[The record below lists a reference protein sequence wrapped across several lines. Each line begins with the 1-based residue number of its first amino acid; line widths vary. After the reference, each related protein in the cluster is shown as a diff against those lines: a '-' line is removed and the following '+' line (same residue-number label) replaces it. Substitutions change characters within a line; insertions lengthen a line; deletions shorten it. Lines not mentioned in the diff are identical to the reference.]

1 MAVLRDFF
9 INLSEIKPV
18 NDATKKMGLRF
29 GAQHV
34 VGGIKTSDTVD
45 KIRELNQKGMS
56 VTVDNLGEF
65 IEDRA
70 QAEYE
75 KNLILEMMEA
85 IHDNNLDAHFSVK
98 LTQLGLNLGD
108 DFVLQNMREI
118 MDTAK
123 KSGNIFVNIDMENY
137 ASKEKT
143 FKVLDELLKD
153 YDNVGTVIQSYLF
166 DSMFDVEK
174 YKDVRLR
181 LVKGAYKEDPSI
193 AYQSKDDIDEN
204 FFELIKYRLTHGE
217 GFTSIATHDHNI
229 INRVIDFVEANN
241 ISRDIF
247 EFQML
252 YGFRSDYQKEIVDE
266 GYNFTVY
273 VPYGNDWYAYFMRRL
288 AERPQNLNLLVK
300 SVTNNK
306 KFKVGAVTAGAVG
319 AGLFAT
325 KLLKK

>member
-9 INLSEIKPV
+9 IGLSQIKPV

-34 VGGIKTSDTVD
+34 VGGTKTDDTVE
-45 KIRELNQKGMS
+45 KIRQLNQKGLS
-56 VTVDNLGEF
+56 ITVDNLGEF

-70 QAEYE
+70 QAEIE
-75 KNLILEMMEA
+75 KNLILDMIDA
-85 IHDNNLDAHFSVK
+85 IHKNHLDAHFSVK

-108 DFVLQNMREI
+108 DFILQNMREI
-118 MDTAK
+118 MEAAK
-123 KSGNIFVNIDMENY
+123 KADNMFVNIDMENY

-143 FKVLDELLKD
+143 FFVLDELLKD
-153 YDNVGTVIQSYLF
+153 YDNVGTVLQAYLF
-166 DSMFDVEK
+166 DSMEDAEK
-174 YKDVRLR
+174 YKDNRTR

-193 AYQSKDDIDEN
+193 AYQSKNDIDN
-204 FFELIKYRLTHGE
+204 NYFDLIKYHLTHGK

-229 INRVIDFVEANN
+229 INRVIDFVEAND
-241 ISRDIF
+241 ISHDSF

-252 YGFRSDYQKEIVDE
+252 YGFRNDYQLELVEE
-266 GYNFTVY
+266 GYNMTVY

-300 SVTNNK
+300 SVTTNK
-306 KFKVGAVTAGAVG
+306 KFKVGAAAAAAVG
-319 AGLFAT
+319 AGIAVT
-325 KLLKK
+325 KLFKK

>member
-9 INLSEIKPV
+9 IGLSQIKPV

-34 VGGIKTSDTVD
+34 VGGTKTDDTVE
-45 KIRELNQKGMS
+45 KIRQLNQKGLS
-56 VTVDNLGEF
+56 ITVDNLGEF

-70 QAEYE
+70 QAEIE
-75 KNLILEMMEA
+75 KNLILDMIDA
-85 IHDNNLDAHFSVK
+85 IHKNHLDAHFSVK

-108 DFVLQNMREI
+108 DFILQNMREI
-118 MDTAK
+118 MEAAK
-123 KSGNIFVNIDMENY
+123 KADNMFVNIDMENY

-143 FKVLDELLKD
+143 FFVLDELLKD
-153 YDNVGTVIQSYLF
+153 YDNVGTVLQAYLF
-166 DSMFDVEK
+166 DSMEDAEK
-174 YKDVRLR
+174 YKDNRTR

-193 AYQSKDDIDEN
+193 AYQSKNDIDN
-204 FFELIKYRLTHGE
+204 NYFELIKYHLTHGK

-229 INRVIDFVEANN
+229 INRVIDFVEAND
-241 ISRDIF
+241 ISHDSF

-252 YGFRSDYQKEIVDE
+252 YGFRNDYQLALVEE
-266 GYNFTVY
+266 GYNMTVY

-300 SVTNNK
+300 SVTTNK
-306 KFKVGAVTAGAVG
+306 KFKVGAAAAAAVG
-319 AGLFAT
+319 AGIAVT
-325 KLLKK
+325 KLFKK

>member
-9 INLSEIKPV
+9 IGLSQIKPV

-34 VGGIKTSDTVD
+34 VGGTKTDDTVE
-45 KIRELNQKGMS
+45 KIRQLNQKGLS
-56 VTVDNLGEF
+56 ITVDNLGEF

-70 QAEYE
+70 QAEVE
-75 KNLILEMMEA
+75 KNLILDMIDA
-85 IHDNNLDAHFSVK
+85 IHKNHLDAHFSVK

-108 DFVLQNMREI
+108 DFILQNMREI
-118 MDTAK
+118 MEAAK
-123 KSGNIFVNIDMENY
+123 KADNMFVNIDMENY

-143 FKVLDELLKD
+143 FYVLDELLKD
-153 YDNVGTVIQSYLF
+153 YDNVGTVLQAYLF
-166 DSMFDVEK
+166 DSMGDAEK
-174 YKDVRLR
+174 YKDNRTR

-193 AYQSKDDIDEN
+193 AYQSKNDIDN
-204 FFELIKYRLTHGE
+204 NYFELIKYHLTHGK

-229 INRVIDFVEANN
+229 INRVIDFVEAND
-241 ISRDIF
+241 ISHDSF

-252 YGFRSDYQKEIVDE
+252 YGFRNDYQLELVEE
-266 GYNFTVY
+266 GYNMTVY

-300 SVTNNK
+300 SVTTNK
-306 KFKVGAVTAGAVG
+306 KFKVGAAAAAAVG
-319 AGLFAT
+319 AGLAVT
-325 KLLKK
+325 KLFKK

>member
-9 INLSEIKPV
+9 IGLSQIKPV

-34 VGGIKTSDTVD
+34 VGGTKTDDTVE
-45 KIRELNQKGMS
+45 KIRQLNQKGLS
-56 VTVDNLGEF
+56 ITVDNLGEF

-70 QAEYE
+70 QAEVE
-75 KNLILEMMEA
+75 KNLILDMIDA
-85 IHDNNLDAHFSVK
+85 IHRNQLDAHFSVK

-108 DFVLQNMREI
+108 DFILQNMREI
-118 MDTAK
+118 MEAAK
-123 KSGNIFVNIDMENY
+123 KADNMFVNIDMENY

-143 FKVLDELLKD
+143 FYVLDELLKD
-153 YDNVGTVIQSYLF
+153 YDNVGTVLQAYLF
-166 DSMFDVEK
+166 DSMEDAEK
-174 YKDVRLR
+174 YKDNRTR

-193 AYQSKDDIDEN
+193 AYQSKNDIDN
-204 FFELIKYRLTHGE
+204 NYFELIKYHLTHGK

-229 INRVIDFVEANN
+229 INHVIDFVEAND
-241 ISRDIF
+241 ISHDSF

-252 YGFRSDYQKEIVDE
+252 YGFRNDYQLELVEE
-266 GYNFTVY
+266 GYNMTVY

-300 SVTNNK
+300 SVTTNK
-306 KFKVGAVTAGAVG
+306 KFKVGAAAAAAVG
-319 AGLFAT
+319 AGLAVT
-325 KLLKK
+325 KLFKK

>member
-9 INLSEIKPV
+9 IGLSQIKPV

-34 VGGIKTSDTVD
+34 VGGTKTDDTVE
-45 KIRELNQKGMS
+45 KIRQLNQKGFS
-56 VTVDNLGEF
+56 ITVDNLGEF

-70 QAEYE
+70 QAEIE
-75 KNLILEMMEA
+75 KNLILDMIDA
-85 IHDNNLDAHFSVK
+85 IHKNHLDAHFSVK

-108 DFVLQNMREI
+108 DFILQNMREI
-118 MDTAK
+118 MEAAK
-123 KSGNIFVNIDMENY
+123 KADNMFVNIDMENY

-143 FKVLDELLKD
+143 FFVLDELLKD
-153 YDNVGTVIQSYLF
+153 YDNVGTVLQAYLF
-166 DSMFDVEK
+166 DSMEDAEK
-174 YKDVRLR
+174 YKDNRTR

-193 AYQSKDDIDEN
+193 AYQSKNDIDN
-204 FFELIKYRLTHGE
+204 NYFELIKYHLTHGK

-229 INRVIDFVEANN
+229 INRVIDFVEAND
-241 ISRDIF
+241 ISHDSF

-252 YGFRSDYQKEIVDE
+252 YGFRNDYQLELVEE
-266 GYNFTVY
+266 GYNMTVY

-300 SVTNNK
+300 SVTTNK
-306 KFKVGAVTAGAVG
+306 KFKVGAAAAAAVG
-319 AGLFAT
+319 AGIAVT
-325 KLLKK
+325 KLFKK

>member
-1 MAVLRDFF
+1 
-9 INLSEIKPV
+9 
-18 NDATKKMGLRF
+18 
-29 GAQHV
+29 
-34 VGGIKTSDTVD
+34 
-45 KIRELNQKGMS
+45 
-56 VTVDNLGEF
+56 
-65 IEDRA
+65 
-70 QAEYE
+70 
-75 KNLILEMMEA
+75 
-85 IHDNNLDAHFSVK
+85 
-98 LTQLGLNLGD
+98 
-108 DFVLQNMREI
+108 
-118 MDTAK
+118 
-123 KSGNIFVNIDMENY
+123 
-137 ASKEKT
+137 
-143 FKVLDELLKD
+143 
-153 YDNVGTVIQSYLF
+153 
-166 DSMFDVEK
+166 MFDVEK

>member
-9 INLSEIKPV
+9 IGLSQIKPV

-34 VGGIKTSDTVD
+34 VGGTKTADTVER
-45 KIRELNQKGMS
+45 IRQLNQKGLS
-56 VTVDNLGEF
+56 ITVDNLGEF

-70 QAEYE
+70 QAEVE
-75 KNLILEMMEA
+75 KNLILDMIDA
-85 IHDNNLDAHFSVK
+85 IHRNQLDAHFSVK

-108 DFVLQNMREI
+108 DFILQNMREI
-118 MDTAK
+118 MEAAK
-123 KSGNIFVNIDMENY
+123 KADNMFVNIDMENY

-143 FKVLDELLKD
+143 FYVLDELLKD
-153 YDNVGTVIQSYLF
+153 YDNVGTVLQAYLF
-166 DSMFDVEK
+166 DSMEDAEK
-174 YKDVRLR
+174 YKDNRTR

-193 AYQSKDDIDEN
+193 AYQSKNDIDN
-204 FFELIKYRLTHGE
+204 NYFELIKYHLTHGK

-229 INRVIDFVEANN
+229 INRVIDFVEAND
-241 ISRDIF
+241 ISHDSF

-252 YGFRSDYQKEIVDE
+252 YGFRNDYQLELVEE
-266 GYNFTVY
+266 GYNMTVY

-300 SVTNNK
+300 SVTTNK
-306 KFKVGAVTAGAVG
+306 KFKVGAAAAAAVG
-319 AGLFAT
+319 AGLAVT
-325 KLLKK
+325 KLFKK

>member
-9 INLSEIKPV
+9 IGLSQIKPV

-34 VGGIKTSDTVD
+34 VGGTKTDDTVE
-45 KIRELNQKGMS
+45 KIRQLNQKGLS
-56 VTVDNLGEF
+56 ITVDNLGEF

-70 QAEYE
+70 QAEIE
-75 KNLILEMMEA
+75 KNLILDMIDA
-85 IHDNNLDAHFSVK
+85 IHKNHLDAHFSVK

-108 DFVLQNMREI
+108 DFILQNMREI
-118 MDTAK
+118 MEAAK
-123 KSGNIFVNIDMENY
+123 KADNLFVNIDMENY

-143 FKVLDELLKD
+143 FFVLDELLKD
-153 YDNVGTVIQSYLF
+153 YDNVGTVLQAYLF
-166 DSMFDVEK
+166 DSMEDAEK
-174 YKDVRLR
+174 YKDNRTR

-193 AYQSKDDIDEN
+193 AYQSKNDIDN
-204 FFELIKYRLTHGE
+204 NYFDLIKYHLTHGK

-229 INRVIDFVEANN
+229 INRVIDFVEAND
-241 ISRDIF
+241 ISHDSF

-252 YGFRSDYQKEIVDE
+252 YGFRNDYQLELVEE
-266 GYNFTVY
+266 GYNMTVY

-300 SVTNNK
+300 SVTTNK
-306 KFKVGAVTAGAVG
+306 KFKVGAAAAAAVG
-319 AGLFAT
+319 AGIAVT
-325 KLLKK
+325 KLFKK

>member
-9 INLSEIKPV
+9 IGLSQIKPV

-34 VGGIKTSDTVD
+34 VGGTKTDDTVE
-45 KIRELNQKGMS
+45 KIRQLNQKGLS
-56 VTVDNLGEF
+56 ITVDNLGEF

-70 QAEYE
+70 QAEVE
-75 KNLILEMMEA
+75 KNLILDMIDA
-85 IHDNNLDAHFSVK
+85 IHRNQLDAHFSVK

-108 DFVLQNMREI
+108 DFILQNMREI
-118 MDTAK
+118 MEAAK
-123 KSGNIFVNIDMENY
+123 KADNMFVNIDMENY

-143 FKVLDELLKD
+143 FYVLDELLKD
-153 YDNVGTVIQSYLF
+153 YDNVGTVLQAYLF
-166 DSMFDVEK
+166 DSMEDAEK
-174 YKDVRLR
+174 YKDNRTR

-193 AYQSKDDIDEN
+193 AYQSKNDIDN
-204 FFELIKYRLTHGE
+204 NYFELIKYHLTHGK

-229 INRVIDFVEANN
+229 INRVIDFVEAND
-241 ISRDIF
+241 ISHDSF

-252 YGFRSDYQKEIVDE
+252 YGFRNDYQLELVEE
-266 GYNFTVY
+266 GYNMTVY

-300 SVTNNK
+300 SVTTNK
-306 KFKVGAVTAGAVG
+306 KFKVGAAAAAAVG
-319 AGLFAT
+319 AGLAVT
-325 KLLKK
+325 KLFKK

>member
-9 INLSEIKPV
+9 IGLSQIKPV

-34 VGGIKTSDTVD
+34 VGGTKTDDTVE
-45 KIRELNQKGMS
+45 KIRQLNQKGLS
-56 VTVDNLGEF
+56 ITVDNLGEF

-70 QAEYE
+70 QAEVE
-75 KNLILEMMEA
+75 KNLILDMIDA
-85 IHDNNLDAHFSVK
+85 IHKNHLDAHFSVK

-108 DFVLQNMREI
+108 DFILQNMREI
-118 MDTAK
+118 MEAAK
-123 KSGNIFVNIDMENY
+123 KADNLFVNIDMENY

-143 FKVLDELLKD
+143 FFVLDKLLKD
-153 YDNVGTVIQSYLF
+153 YDNVGTVLQAYLF
-166 DSMFDVEK
+166 DSMEDAEK
-174 YKDVRLR
+174 YKDNRTR

-193 AYQSKDDIDEN
+193 AYQSKNDIDN
-204 FFELIKYRLTHGE
+204 NYFELIKYHLTHGK

-229 INRVIDFVEANN
+229 INRVIDFVEAND
-241 ISRDIF
+241 ISHDSF

-252 YGFRSDYQKEIVDE
+252 YGFRNDYQLELVEE
-266 GYNFTVY
+266 GYNMTVY

-300 SVTNNK
+300 SVTTNK
-306 KFKVGAVTAGAVG
+306 KFKVGAAAAAAVG
-319 AGLFAT
+319 AGIAVT
-325 KLLKK
+325 KLFKK

>member
-9 INLSEIKPV
+9 IGLSQIKPV

-34 VGGIKTSDTVD
+34 VGGTKTNDTVE
-45 KIRELNQKGMS
+45 KIRQLNQKGFS
-56 VTVDNLGEF
+56 ITVDNLGEF

-70 QAEYE
+70 QAEIE
-75 KNLILEMMEA
+75 KNLILDMIDA
-85 IHDNNLDAHFSVK
+85 IHKNHLDAHFSVK

-108 DFVLQNMREI
+108 DFILQNMREI
-118 MDTAK
+118 MEAAK
-123 KSGNIFVNIDMENY
+123 KADNMFVNIDMENY

-143 FKVLDELLKD
+143 FFVLDELLKD
-153 YDNVGTVIQSYLF
+153 YDNVGTVLQAYLF
-166 DSMFDVEK
+166 DSMEDAEK
-174 YKDVRLR
+174 YKDNRTR

-193 AYQSKDDIDEN
+193 AYQSKNDIDN
-204 FFELIKYRLTHGE
+204 NYFELIKYHLTHGK

-229 INRVIDFVEANN
+229 INRVIDFVEAND
-241 ISRDIF
+241 ISHDSF

-252 YGFRSDYQKEIVDE
+252 YGFRNDYQLELVEE
-266 GYNFTVY
+266 GYNMTVY

-300 SVTNNK
+300 SVTTNK
-306 KFKVGAVTAGAVG
+306 KFKVGAAAAAAVG
-319 AGLFAT
+319 AGIAVT
-325 KLLKK
+325 KLFKK

>member
-9 INLSEIKPV
+9 IGLSQIKPV

-34 VGGIKTSDTVD
+34 VGGTKTDDTVE
-45 KIRELNQKGMS
+45 KIRQLNQKGLS
-56 VTVDNLGEF
+56 ITVDNLGEF

-70 QAEYE
+70 QAEIE
-75 KNLILEMMEA
+75 KNLILDMIDA
-85 IHDNNLDAHFSVK
+85 IHKNHLDAHFSVK

-108 DFVLQNMREI
+108 DFILQNMREI
-118 MDTAK
+118 MEAAK
-123 KSGNIFVNIDMENY
+123 KADNLFVNIDMENY

-143 FKVLDELLKD
+143 FFVLDELLKD
-153 YDNVGTVIQSYLF
+153 YDNVGTVLQAYLF
-166 DSMFDVEK
+166 DSMEDAEK
-174 YKDVRLR
+174 YKDNRTR

-193 AYQSKDDIDEN
+193 AYQSKNDIDN
-204 FFELIKYRLTHGE
+204 NYFELIKYHLTHGK

-229 INRVIDFVEANN
+229 INRVIDFVEAND
-241 ISRDIF
+241 ISHDSF

-252 YGFRSDYQKEIVDE
+252 YGFRNDYQLELVEE
-266 GYNFTVY
+266 GYNMTVY

-300 SVTNNK
+300 SVTTNK
-306 KFKVGAVTAGAVG
+306 KFKVGAAAAAAVG
-319 AGLFAT
+319 AGIAVTNLF
-325 KLLKK
+325 KK

>member
-9 INLSEIKPV
+9 IGLSQIKPV

-34 VGGIKTSDTVD
+34 VGGTKTDDTVE
-45 KIRELNQKGMS
+45 KIRQLNQKGLS
-56 VTVDNLGEF
+56 ITVDNLGEF

-70 QAEYE
+70 QAEVE
-75 KNLILEMMEA
+75 KNLILDMIDA
-85 IHDNNLDAHFSVK
+85 IHRNHLDAHFSVK

-108 DFVLQNMREI
+108 DFILQNMREI
-118 MDTAK
+118 MEAAK
-123 KSGNIFVNIDMENY
+123 KADNMFVNIDMENY

-143 FKVLDELLKD
+143 FYVLDELLKD
-153 YDNVGTVIQSYLF
+153 YDNVGTVLQAYLF
-166 DSMFDVEK
+166 DSMGDAEK
-174 YKDVRLR
+174 YKDNRTR

-193 AYQSKDDIDEN
+193 AYQSKNDIDN
-204 FFELIKYRLTHGE
+204 NYFELIKYHLTHGK

-229 INRVIDFVEANN
+229 INRVIDFVEAND
-241 ISRDIF
+241 ISHDSF

-252 YGFRSDYQKEIVDE
+252 YGFRNDYQLELVEE
-266 GYNFTVY
+266 GYNMTVY

-300 SVTNNK
+300 SVTTNK
-306 KFKVGAVTAGAVG
+306 KFKVGAAAAAAVG
-319 AGLFAT
+319 AGLAVT
-325 KLLKK
+325 KLFKK

>member
-9 INLSEIKPV
+9 IGLSQIKPV

-34 VGGIKTSDTVD
+34 VGGTKTDDTVE
-45 KIRELNQKGMS
+45 KIRQLNQKGLS
-56 VTVDNLGEF
+56 ITVDNLGEF

-70 QAEYE
+70 QAEIE
-75 KNLILEMMEA
+75 KNLILDMIDA
-85 IHDNNLDAHFSVK
+85 IHKNHLDAHFSVK

-108 DFVLQNMREI
+108 DFILQNMREI
-118 MDTAK
+118 MEAAK
-123 KSGNIFVNIDMENY
+123 KADNMFVNIDMENY

-143 FKVLDELLKD
+143 FFVLDELLKD
-153 YDNVGTVIQSYLF
+153 YDNVGTVLQAYLF
-166 DSMFDVEK
+166 DSMEDAEK
-174 YKDVRLR
+174 YKDNRTR

-193 AYQSKDDIDEN
+193 AYQSKNDIDN
-204 FFELIKYRLTHGE
+204 NYFELIKYHLTHGK

-229 INRVIDFVEANN
+229 INRVIDFVEAND
-241 ISRDIF
+241 ISHDSF

-252 YGFRSDYQKEIVDE
+252 YGFRNDYQLELVEE
-266 GYNFTVY
+266 GYNMTVY

-300 SVTNNK
+300 SVTTNK
-306 KFKVGAVTAGAVG
+306 KFKVGAAAAAAVG
-319 AGLFAT
+319 AGIAVTNLF
-325 KLLKK
+325 KK

>member
-9 INLSEIKPV
+9 IGLSQIKPV

-34 VGGIKTSDTVD
+34 VGGTKTDDTVE
-45 KIRELNQKGMS
+45 KIRQLNQKGLS
-56 VTVDNLGEF
+56 ITVDNLGEF

-70 QAEYE
+70 QAEIE
-75 KNLILEMMEA
+75 KNLILDMIDA
-85 IHDNNLDAHFSVK
+85 IHKNHLDAHFSVK

-108 DFVLQNMREI
+108 DFILQNMREI
-118 MDTAK
+118 MEAAK
-123 KSGNIFVNIDMENY
+123 KADNMFVNIDMENY

-143 FKVLDELLKD
+143 FFVLDELLKD
-153 YDNVGTVIQSYLF
+153 YDNVGTVLQAYLF
-166 DSMFDVEK
+166 DSMEDAEK
-174 YKDVRLR
+174 YKDNRTR

-193 AYQSKDDIDEN
+193 AYQSKNDIDN
-204 FFELIKYRLTHGE
+204 NYFDLIKYHLTHGK

-229 INRVIDFVEANN
+229 INRVIDFVEAND
-241 ISRDIF
+241 ISHDSF

-252 YGFRSDYQKEIVDE
+252 YGFRNDYQLELVEE
-266 GYNFTVY
+266 GYNMTVY

-300 SVTNNK
+300 SVTTNK
-306 KFKVGAVTAGAVG
+306 KFKVGAAAAAAVG
-319 AGLFAT
+319 AGLAVT
-325 KLLKK
+325 KLFKK

>member
-9 INLSEIKPV
+9 IGLSQIKPV

-34 VGGIKTSDTVD
+34 VGGTKTDDTVE
-45 KIRELNQKGMS
+45 KIRQLNQKGLS
-56 VTVDNLGEF
+56 ITVDNLGEF

-70 QAEYE
+70 QAEVE
-75 KNLILEMMEA
+75 KNLILDMIDA
-85 IHDNNLDAHFSVK
+85 IHRNHLDAHFSVK

-108 DFVLQNMREI
+108 DFILQNMREI
-118 MDTAK
+118 MEAAK
-123 KSGNIFVNIDMENY
+123 KADNLFVNIDMENY

-143 FKVLDELLKD
+143 FFVLDELLKD
-153 YDNVGTVIQSYLF
+153 YDNVGTVLQAYLF
-166 DSMFDVEK
+166 DSMEDAEK
-174 YKDVRLR
+174 YKDNRTR

-193 AYQSKDDIDEN
+193 AYQSKNDIDN
-204 FFELIKYRLTHGE
+204 NYFELIKYHLTHGK

-229 INRVIDFVEANN
+229 INRVIDFVEAND
-241 ISRDIF
+241 ISHDSF

-252 YGFRSDYQKEIVDE
+252 YGFRNDYQLELVEE
-266 GYNFTVY
+266 GYNMTVY

-300 SVTNNK
+300 SVTTNK
-306 KFKVGAVTAGAVG
+306 KFKVGAAAAAAVG
-319 AGLFAT
+319 AGIAVTNLF
-325 KLLKK
+325 KK

>member
-9 INLSEIKPV
+9 IGLSQIKPV

-34 VGGIKTSDTVD
+34 VGGTKTDDTIE
-45 KIRELNQKGMS
+45 KIRQLNQKGLS
-56 VTVDNLGEF
+56 ITVDNLGEF

-70 QAEYE
+70 QAEIE
-75 KNLILEMMEA
+75 KNLILDMIDA
-85 IHDNNLDAHFSVK
+85 IHKNHLDAHFSVK

-108 DFVLQNMREI
+108 DFILQNMREI
-118 MDTAK
+118 MEAAK
-123 KSGNIFVNIDMENY
+123 KADNLFVNIDMENY

-143 FKVLDELLKD
+143 FFVLDELLKD
-153 YDNVGTVIQSYLF
+153 YDNVGTVLQAYLF
-166 DSMFDVEK
+166 DSMEDAEK
-174 YKDVRLR
+174 YKDNRTR

-193 AYQSKDDIDEN
+193 AYQSKNDIDN
-204 FFELIKYRLTHGE
+204 NYFELIKYHLTHGK

-229 INRVIDFVEANN
+229 INRVIDFVEAND
-241 ISRDIF
+241 ISHDSF

-252 YGFRSDYQKEIVDE
+252 YGFRNDYQLELVE
-266 GYNFTVY
+266 AGYNMTVY

-300 SVTNNK
+300 SVTTNK
-306 KFKVGAVTAGAVG
+306 KFKVGAAAAAAVG
-319 AGLFAT
+319 AGIAVT
-325 KLLKK
+325 KLFKK

>member
-9 INLSEIKPV
+9 IGLSQIKPV

-34 VGGIKTSDTVD
+34 VGGTKTDDTVE
-45 KIRELNQKGMS
+45 KIRQLNQKGLS
-56 VTVDNLGEF
+56 ITVDNLGEF

-70 QAEYE
+70 QAEIE
-75 KNLILEMMEA
+75 KNLILDMIDA
-85 IHDNNLDAHFSVK
+85 IHKNHLDAHFSVK

-108 DFVLQNMREI
+108 DFILQNMREI
-118 MDTAK
+118 MEAAK
-123 KSGNIFVNIDMENY
+123 KADSLFVNIDMENY

-143 FKVLDELLKD
+143 FFVLDELLKD
-153 YDNVGTVIQSYLF
+153 YDNVGTVLQAYLF
-166 DSMFDVEK
+166 DSMEDAEK
-174 YKDVRLR
+174 YKDNRTR

-193 AYQSKDDIDEN
+193 AYQSKNDIDN
-204 FFELIKYRLTHGE
+204 NYFELIKYHLTHGK

-229 INRVIDFVEANN
+229 INRVIDFVEAND
-241 ISRDIF
+241 ISHDSF

-252 YGFRSDYQKEIVDE
+252 YGFRNDYQLELVEE
-266 GYNFTVY
+266 GYNMTVY

-300 SVTNNK
+300 SVTTNK
-306 KFKVGAVTAGAVG
+306 KFKVGAAAAAAVG
-319 AGLFAT
+319 AGIAVT
-325 KLLKK
+325 KLFKK

>member
-9 INLSEIKPV
+9 IGLSQIKPV

-34 VGGIKTSDTVD
+34 VGGTKTDDTVE
-45 KIRELNQKGMS
+45 KIRQLNQKGLS
-56 VTVDNLGEF
+56 ITVDNLGEF

-70 QAEYE
+70 QAEIE
-75 KNLILEMMEA
+75 KNLILDMIDA
-85 IHDNNLDAHFSVK
+85 IHKNHLDAHFSVK

-108 DFVLQNMREI
+108 DFILQNMREI
-118 MDTAK
+118 MEAAK
-123 KSGNIFVNIDMENY
+123 KADNMFVNIDMENY

-143 FKVLDELLKD
+143 FFVLDELLKD
-153 YDNVGTVIQSYLF
+153 YDNVGTVLQAYLF
-166 DSMFDVEK
+166 DSMEDAEK
-174 YKDVRLR
+174 YKDNRTR

-193 AYQSKDDIDEN
+193 AYQSKNDIDN
-204 FFELIKYRLTHGE
+204 NYFELIKYHLTHGK

-229 INRVIDFVEANN
+229 INRVIDFVEAND
-241 ISRDIF
+241 ISHDSF

-252 YGFRSDYQKEIVDE
+252 YGFRNDYQLELVEE
-266 GYNFTVY
+266 GYNMTVY

-300 SVTNNK
+300 SVTTNK
-306 KFKVGAVTAGAVG
+306 KFKVGAAAAAAVG
-319 AGLFAT
+319 AGIAVT
-325 KLLKK
+325 KLFKK

>member
-9 INLSEIKPV
+9 IGLSQIKPV

-34 VGGIKTSDTVD
+34 VGGTKTDDTVE
-45 KIRELNQKGMS
+45 KIRQLNQKGLS
-56 VTVDNLGEF
+56 ITVDNLGEF

-70 QAEYE
+70 QAEIE
-75 KNLILEMMEA
+75 KNLILDMIDA
-85 IHDNNLDAHFSVK
+85 IHKNHLDAHFSVK

-108 DFVLQNMREI
+108 DFILQNMREI
-118 MDTAK
+118 MEAAK
-123 KSGNIFVNIDMENY
+123 KADNLFVNIDMENY

-143 FKVLDELLKD
+143 FFVLDELLKD
-153 YDNVGTVIQSYLF
+153 YDNVGTVLQAYLF
-166 DSMFDVEK
+166 DSMEDAEK
-174 YKDVRLR
+174 YKDNRTR

-193 AYQSKDDIDEN
+193 AYQSKNDIDN
-204 FFELIKYRLTHGE
+204 NYFELIKYHLTHGK

-229 INRVIDFVEANN
+229 INRVIDFVEAND
-241 ISRDIF
+241 ISHDSF

-252 YGFRSDYQKEIVDE
+252 YGFRNDYQLELVEE
-266 GYNFTVY
+266 GYNMTVY

-300 SVTNNK
+300 SVTTNK
-306 KFKVGAVTAGAVG
+306 KFKVGAAAAAAVG
-319 AGLFAT
+319 AGIAVT
-325 KLLKK
+325 KLFKK